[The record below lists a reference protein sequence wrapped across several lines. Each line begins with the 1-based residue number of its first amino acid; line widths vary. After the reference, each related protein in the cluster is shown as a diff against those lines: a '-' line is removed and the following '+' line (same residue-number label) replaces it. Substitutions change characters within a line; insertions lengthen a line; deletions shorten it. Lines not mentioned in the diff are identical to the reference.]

1 MHSDNQSG
9 SSLTPYR
16 GSGNS
21 PAYGYDLAPAMIAP
35 SSEQFSPWD
44 YLAIVLKRKWIIL
57 ATVVITTTLVTISA
71 LREPKIY
78 QATARIAIEQEDTS
92 IFGIQK
98 LDTASQVFEEWT
110 VNIDTQ
116 MNILQ
121 SVPLSQDVV
130 QALQLQNR
138 PEFGGTMD
146 KPKNANAPGAPQ
158 LSNSGNLASA
168 AAIFRSRIS
177 VVNVPNTRIVAVTL
191 RTSDREIAAQ
201 AVNTLANRFIEQSY
215 KTRVEQTTK
224 ITDWLQQQLG
234 DLQTKVEVSQQK
246 LVDYQRLHDIV
257 GTDEKSNFITQKL
270 DLLNTQLSTAEADR
284 MQKEALDHTLSS
296 TSPELIPTSIAAT
309 SQNGNVLSSL
319 RNKENEIKDQ
329 LAEMSVTYGPAYPK
343 VVELKNKLKQV
354 EANIDVEIKKTSQR
368 YHNDYLA
375 AQRRESMIRMQFE
388 QQKLVVNKLNESAI
402 QYNILKRDL
411 DSNRTLY
418 EDLLK
423 KMKEANITAGL
434 KSNNIRIVDPAEV
447 PTVPISPNVPR
458 SFAVA
463 FMGSLT
469 LGIGLAFLLE
479 SLDKTIRNA
488 EQVQFVAGLPAL
500 GVLPMAS
507 FSRKQK
513 IMGELEQRQSI
524 GLVAYSRPKS
534 QIAEAYRALGT
545 SILLSSLDRPH
556 KVVMVTSAL
565 PEEGKTTTA
574 VNSAI
579 VLAQQGGKVLLIDAD
594 LRRPSVHK
602 TLGLEPRCGLS
613 MLADDPSQ
621 VENCILASPHMP
633 NLHFLPA
640 GPTPANPA
648 ELLGSQKMKDLL
660 NHLRTKYDHIVVD
673 TPPVLSIT
681 DAVRMSPEAD
691 AVMLVIR
698 SGVTTKESLCRA
710 RDLLYQVKAPVIG
723 VVVNA
728 IDFSTPAYY
737 NYYAYNHYGQKYYSD
752 KN

>member
-1 MHSDNQSG
+1 MYPENQPG
-9 SSLTPYR
+9 SSLAPYR
-16 GSGNS
+16 GSSNPS
-21 PAYGYDLAPAMIAP
+21 VPGYDLASPMMAPA
-35 SSEQFSPWD
+35 SEQFSPWD
-44 YLAIVLKRKWIIL
+44 YLAIVLKRKWIII

-98 LDTASQVFEEWT
+98 LDTVSQVFEEWT

-138 PEFGGTMD
+138 PEFGGTHD
-146 KPKNANAPGAPQ
+146 KAKNASAPGAPQ
-158 LSNSGNLASA
+158 LSNAGNLAAA

-270 DLLNTQLSTAEADR
+270 DLLNSQLSTAEADR

-309 SQNGNVLSSL
+309 NQFGSVLASL
-319 RNKENEIKDQ
+319 RTKENEIKDQ
-329 LAEMSVTYGPAYPK
+329 LAEMSATYGPSYPK
-343 VVELKNKLKQV
+343 VVDLKNKLKQV
-354 EANIDVEIKKTSQR
+354 EANIEVEIKKTSQR

-375 AQRRESMIRMQFE
+375 AQRRESMIRSQFE

-507 FSRKQK
+507 FSRKHIK
-513 IMGELEQRQSI
+513 GELEQRQSI

-556 KVVMVTSAL
+556 KIVMVTSAL

-621 VENCILASPHMP
+621 IEQCILASPHIP

-640 GPTPANPA
+640 GPTPVNPA
-648 ELLGSQKMKDLL
+648 ELLGSQRMKDLL
-660 NHLRTKYDHIVVD
+660 KHLRTKYDHIVVD

-681 DAVRMSPEAD
+681 DAVRLSPEAD

-737 NYYAYNHYGQKYYSD
+737 NYYAYNNYGQKYYSD